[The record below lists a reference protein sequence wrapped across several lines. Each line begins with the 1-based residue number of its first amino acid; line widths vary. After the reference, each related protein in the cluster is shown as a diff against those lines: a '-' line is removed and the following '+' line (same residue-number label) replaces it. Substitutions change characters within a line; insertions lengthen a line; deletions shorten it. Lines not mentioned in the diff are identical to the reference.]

1 MEENFNHVPVLLNEC
16 IEGLNIK
23 PDSVYVDCTLGGGG
37 HSGEI
42 AKRLT
47 TGRLISIDKDEDAI
61 AYSKKRLEA
70 YKDKITFVHDD
81 FKNIESILK
90 NLSVSSI
97 DGVLADLGV
106 SSYQI
111 DVAERGFS
119 YMKDAPLDMR
129 MDRSQSF
136 SAYDV
141 VNGYDEEKLQKIIFS
156 YGDERYARN
165 IAKNIVKE
173 REKSPVST
181 TGQLARI
188 IEYSVPASNRWKFG
202 NPSKRTFQAIR
213 IEVNGELKGLDT
225 AVRTYVGLLNP
236 KGRMCVI
243 TFHSEE
249 DRIVKQT
256 MKDLATG
263 CICDKSLPV
272 CVCGR
277 HEIVKFISNKAI
289 LPSKDEQDENG
300 RSKSAKLRVIEKL

>member
-23 PDSVYVDCTLGGGG
+23 PDGVYVDCTLGGGG

-141 VNGYDEEKLQKIIFS
+141 VNGYDEEKLQKIIFLTATKDLRETS
-156 YGDERYARN
+156 R
-165 IAKNIVKE
+165 KTSSKK
-173 REKSPVST
+173 EKSRRYRRRGSWQKLSNTAYPLRTAGNS
-181 TGQLARI
+181 GIRR
-188 IEYSVPASNRWKFG
+188 SVLFRQSASK
-202 NPSKRTFQAIR
+202 
-213 IEVNGELKGLDT
+213 
-225 AVRTYVGLLNP
+225 
-236 KGRMCVI
+236 
-243 TFHSEE
+243 
-249 DRIVKQT
+249 
-256 MKDLATG
+256 
-263 CICDKSLPV
+263 
-272 CVCGR
+272 
-277 HEIVKFISNKAI
+277 
-289 LPSKDEQDENG
+289 
-300 RSKSAKLRVIEKL
+300 

>member
-1 MEENFNHVPVLLNEC
+1 METFNHTPVLLSEC
-16 IEGLNIK
+16 IEGLNVR
-23 PDSVYVDCTLGGGG
+23 PDGIYVDCTLGGGG

-42 AKRLT
+42 LKRLG
-47 TGRLISIDKDEDAI
+47 TGRLIAIDKDADAI
-61 AYSKKRLEA
+61 EFASERLKA
-70 YKDKITFVHDD
+70 YKNKVTFVHDD
-81 FKNIESILK
+81 FKNIKNILDGL
-90 NLSVSSI
+90 NISGI

-111 DVAERGFS
+111 DNAERGFS
-119 YMKDAPLDMR
+119 YMQDAPLDMR
-129 MDRSQSF
+129 MDRSNDF

-141 VNGYDEEKLQKIIFS
+141 VNSYDEKKLADVIFA
-156 YGDERYARN
+156 YGDERFAKN

-181 TGQLARI
+181 TGQLAKI

-202 NPSKRTFQAIR
+202 NPAKRTFQAIR
-213 IEVNGELKGLDT
+213 IEVNGELKNLDT
-225 AVRTYVGLLNP
+225 AIRTSVDYLNP

-277 HEIVKFISNKAI
+277 REVVKFVRNKAI
-289 LPSKDEQDENG
+289 LPSEEEQTNNP
-300 RSKSAKLRVIEKL
+300 RSKSAKLRIIEKL

>member
-1 MEENFNHVPVLLNEC
+1 METFNHTPVLLSEC
-16 IEGLNIK
+16 IEGLNVR
-23 PDSVYVDCTLGGGG
+23 PDGIYVDCTLGGGG

-42 AKRLT
+42 LKRL
-47 TGRLISIDKDEDAI
+47 GSGKLIVIDKDADAI
-61 AYSKKRLEA
+61 EFASERLKA
-70 YKDKITFVHDD
+70 YKDKVTFVHDD
-81 FKNIESILK
+81 FKNIKNILDGL
-90 NLSVSSI
+90 NISGI

-111 DVAERGFS
+111 DNAERGFS
-119 YMKDAPLDMR
+119 YMQDAPLDMR
-129 MDRSQSF
+129 MDRSNDF

-141 VNGYDEEKLQKIIFS
+141 VNSYDEKKLADVIFA
-156 YGDERYARN
+156 YGDERFAKN

-173 REKSPVST
+173 RAKSPVST
-181 TGQLARI
+181 TGQLAKI

-202 NPSKRTFQAIR
+202 NPAKRTFQAIR
-213 IEVNGELKGLDT
+213 IEVNGELKNLDT
-225 AVRTYVGLLNP
+225 AIRTSVDYLNP

-277 HEIVKFISNKAI
+277 REVVKFVRNKAI
-289 LPSKDEQDENG
+289 LPSDEEQTNNP
-300 RSKSAKLRVIEKL
+300 RSKSAKLRIIEKL

>member
-23 PDSVYVDCTLGGGG
+23 PDGVYVDCTLGGGG

-61 AYSKKRLEA
+61 AYSEKRLEA

-129 MDRSQSF
+129 MDRSQPF
-136 SAYDV
+136 FGV
-141 VNGYDEEKLQKIIFS
+141 RRG
-156 YGDERYARN
+156 ERIRRRKT
-165 IAKNIVKE
+165 AKNHFFLRRRKICEKH
-173 REKSPVST
+173 REKHRQRKRKVA
-181 TGQLARI
+181 GIDDGAVGKNYRI
-188 IEYSVPASNRWKFG
+188 QRTRFEPLEIRKSVEAHFSG
-202 NPSKRTFQAIR
+202 NPYR
-213 IEVNGELKGLDT
+213 
-225 AVRTYVGLLNP
+225 
-236 KGRMCVI
+236 
-243 TFHSEE
+243 SERGTE
-249 DRIVKQT
+249 RAGHRGQ
-256 MKDLATG
+256 DL
-263 CICDKSLPV
+263 
-272 CVCGR
+272 R
-277 HEIVKFISNKAI
+277 
-289 LPSKDEQDENG
+289 
-300 RSKSAKLRVIEKL
+300 RSA

>member
-23 PDSVYVDCTLGGGG
+23 PDGVYVDCTLGGGG
-37 HSGEI
+37 HSVEI

-173 REKSPVST
+173 REK
-181 TGQLARI
+181 
-188 IEYSVPASNRWKFG
+188 
-202 NPSKRTFQAIR
+202 
-213 IEVNGELKGLDT
+213 
-225 AVRTYVGLLNP
+225 
-236 KGRMCVI
+236 
-243 TFHSEE
+243 
-249 DRIVKQT
+249 
-256 MKDLATG
+256 
-263 CICDKSLPV
+263 
-272 CVCGR
+272 
-277 HEIVKFISNKAI
+277 
-289 LPSKDEQDENG
+289 
-300 RSKSAKLRVIEKL
+300 

>member
-23 PDSVYVDCTLGGGG
+23 PDGVYVDCTLGGGG

-156 YGDERYARN
+156 YGDEKHRQRKRKFAG
-165 IAKNIVKE
+165 IDDGAVGKNYRIQRTRFE
-173 REKSPVST
+173 PMEIRKSVEAYFS
-181 TGQLARI
+181 
-188 IEYSVPASNRWKFG
+188 G
-202 NPSKRTFQAIR
+202 NPHR
-213 IEVNGELKGLDT
+213 
-225 AVRTYVGLLNP
+225 
-236 KGRMCVI
+236 
-243 TFHSEE
+243 SERGTE
-249 DRIVKQT
+249 RAGHRGQ
-256 MKDLATG
+256 DL
-263 CICDKSLPV
+263 
-272 CVCGR
+272 R
-277 HEIVKFISNKAI
+277 
-289 LPSKDEQDENG
+289 
-300 RSKSAKLRVIEKL
+300 RSA